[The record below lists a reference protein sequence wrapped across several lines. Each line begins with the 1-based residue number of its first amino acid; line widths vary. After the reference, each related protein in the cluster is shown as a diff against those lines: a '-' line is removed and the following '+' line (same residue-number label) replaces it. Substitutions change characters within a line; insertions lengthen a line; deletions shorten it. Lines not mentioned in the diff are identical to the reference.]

1 MGRTTHEAA
10 RGAAGVQRVRLAL
23 LSSIVLWAGT
33 ALVLSRARWFARR
46 PLVDRLRPYAPGGA
60 TAGARAGLLSV
71 ESFRDVVGPLSREL
85 GAKVARLFGVDED
98 IATRLERVHAS
109 IGVTEFRVRQLVWSG
124 VGFAVG
130 SIVAAATGLPGA
142 VGLLFVIG
150 LPLLIFLVVEQRLAS
165 ESARWQRGVF
175 LELPILAEQL
185 GMLLSAGYSLGA
197 ALNRLA
203 TRGKG
208 NCGRDLARVCGRV
221 RQGLGEVDALREW
234 SALEQVEALDRL
246 VSILVLNRE
255 AGDLG
260 RLIAQEARSIR
271 RDVHRELVETVERR
285 GQQVWIPVTV
295 ATLVPGV
302 IFLAIPF
309 IEAMRLFTQS

>member
-1 MGRTTHEAA
+1 M
-10 RGAAGVQRVRLAL
+10 RLAV
-23 LSSIVLWAGT
+23 LSSLVLWVGAS
-33 ALVLSRARWFARR
+33 LVLSRVRWFERR
-46 PLVDRLRPYAPGGA
+46 PLTERLRPYAPGVAA
-60 TAGARAGLLSV
+60 TSGRIGLLSV
-71 ESFRDVVGPLSREL
+71 NSFREIVGPLSREI
-85 GAKVARLFGVDED
+85 GNKVGRLFGVDED
-98 IATRLERVHAS
+98 VATRLERVHSNAT
-109 IGVTEFRVRQLVWSG
+109 VTDFRVRQLGWSAGAFGAGG
-124 VGFAVG
+124 VLTIALR
-130 SIVAAATGLPGA
+130 LPSV
-142 VGLLFVIG
+142 VGLLFVFG
-150 LPLLIFLVVEQRLAS
+150 LPLLTFLLIEQRLAS
-165 ESARWQRGVF
+165 ESARWQRRVF
-175 LELPILAEQL
+175 LELPIVAEQL
-185 GMLLSAGYSLGA
+185 GMLLSAGYSLGG

-208 NCGRDLARVCGRV
+208 NCGRDLVRVCGRI
-221 RQGLGEVDALREW
+221 RQGLSETDALREW
-234 SALEQVEALDRL
+234 SALEQVDALDRL

-260 RLIAQEARSIR
+260 RLIAEEARSIR

>member
-1 MGRTTHEAA
+1 M
-10 RGAAGVQRVRLAL
+10 RLAL
-23 LSSIVLWAGT
+23 LSSIVLWAGS
-33 ALVLSRARWFARR
+33 ALVLSRVRWFARR
-46 PLVDRLRPYAPGGA
+46 PLVERLRPYAPGGIPVG
-60 TAGARAGLLSV
+60 TRTGLLSV
-71 ESFRDVVGPLSREL
+71 ESFREVVGPLSREI
-85 GAKVARLFGVDED
+85 GGKVARLFGVDED
-98 IATRLERVHAS
+98 IATRLERVHAP
-109 IGVTEFRVRQLVWSG
+109 IGVTEFRVRQLAWSAG
-124 VGFAVG
+124 GFAFG
-130 SIVAAATGLPGA
+130 SIIAVATGLPGA
-142 VGLLFVIG
+142 VGLLCVIG
-150 LPLLIFLVVEQRLAS
+150 LPLLIFLALEQRLAS
-165 ESARWQRGVF
+165 ESARWQRRVF

-203 TRGKG
+203 VRGKG
-208 NCGRDLARVCGRV
+208 NCGHDLARVCGRI
-221 RQGLGEVDALREW
+221 RQGLGEVEALREW
-234 SALEQVEALDRL
+234 SALERVEALDRL

-260 RLIAQEARSIR
+260 RLIAEEARSTR